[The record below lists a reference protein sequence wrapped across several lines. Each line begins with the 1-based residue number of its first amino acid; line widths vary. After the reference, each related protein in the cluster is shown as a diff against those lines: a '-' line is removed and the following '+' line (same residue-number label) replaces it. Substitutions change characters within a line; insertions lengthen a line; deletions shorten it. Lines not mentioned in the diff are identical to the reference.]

1 MTLPPASRSAF
12 FHNILV
18 QTTAIYILPDGS
30 FSKLQ
35 DWVASSIHLTYPNSQ
50 KDTFAFEAAQT
61 FYSLNEFAIS
71 ITTLPHFISWTI
83 KNVLKPSLL
92 ITRLAVLYG
101 PPTNPGV
108 GNEALSGILEL
119 PSLRDLRLVFQ
130 DYEFK
135 GFGPSR
141 WLRPSISVIS
151 SLSSLPSL
159 SLKLQRAN
167 TSRGLDAEPG
177 DIDIDRDELKDVTV
191 FLKEPT
197 AEEERMVREMYRV
210 VTEYAGPRAS
220 FVGILTEM
228 GWNDRVAEHV
238 VGELSP
244 RVGVKGWL
252 VEERDVEMGDG

>member
-1 MTLPPASRSAF
+1 
-12 FHNILV
+12 V
-18 QTTAIYILPDGS
+18 QTTAIYILPNGS

-35 DWVASSIHLTYPNSQ
+35 DWVASSIHLTNPNSQ

-61 FYSLNEFAIS
+61 FYSLNEFAIP

-83 KNVLKPSLL
+83 NNVLKPSLL

-108 GNEALSGILEL
+108 GNEAFSSILEL
-119 PSLRDLRLVFQ
+119 PNLRDLRLVFQ

-151 SLSSLPSL
+151 SLSSLPNL
-159 SLKLQRAN
+159 SLKLQKAN
-167 TSRGLDAEPG
+167 TSRGLDAEPD
-177 DIDIDRDELKDVTV
+177 DIDVDRDELKDITV

-210 VTEYAGPRAS
+210 VREYAGPRAS

-252 VEERDVEMGDG
+252 AEERDVEMRDG